1 MGLSFAVTEKRS
13 FPVWGIFSGKCRQKS
28 SKVGRFT
35 FGPIWVYRLPSP
47 RHGHFRSGVN
57 FGVCRQSL
65 QKQATLLLVGW
76 VYRLTSLRYRHPRC
90 GVTFGI
96 FRQKSSK
103 IGHLIFDP
111 MSLSYAVTYKRRPF
125 QLWCDGSTVYR
136 SRGTVVSCLG
146 NYSRTVVKSRP
157 N

>member
-1 MGLSFAVTEKRS
+1 LVL
-13 FPVWGIFSGKCRQKS
+13 
-28 SKVGRFT
+28 
-35 FGPIWVYRLPSP
+35 WVYRLPSP

-103 IGHLIFDP
+103 IGQFIFDP
-111 MSLSYAVTYKRRPF
+111 MSLSYAVTDIRSVEVSSNFQGFSSRIVKRRPF
-125 QLWCDGSTVYR
+125 QLWCDGSTVCR
-136 SRGTVVSCLG
+136 CRVTVTSGL
-146 NYSRTVVKSRP
+146 R
-157 N
+157 